1 MKSVLAVRQDNNG
14 DAILAGPAIRALAAG
29 ADSVTLLC
37 GPRGSAAAQLLP
49 GVEATIVWEAPW
61 IDARPKPT
69 DPVDVARLVM
79 RLQARAFNEAVI
91 FTSFHQSPLPTALL
105 LRLAGIRKVGAIS
118 VDYPGS
124 LLDVRHSV
132 DENIHEV
139 ERALSLAAAMGY
151 HLPADDDRRLQLL
164 ARDSAD
170 EPLPQAPYVVVH
182 AGCTVPAR
190 TWSELRW
197 AQLLPLLT
205 TRGWNVVLTGVAAER
220 AQIRRIGARRKN
232 VVDLAGRTSFSQ
244 FVRVVRGATAVVSGN
259 TVAPHVAAA
268 VRTPVVSIFPP
279 TIPAMRFRPWM
290 VDHVILGDQAAPCA
304 NCRAHVCPI
313 EGQPCLAD
321 VTPEAVVEA
330 IESLVGRRAI
340 ELAS

>member
-1 MKSVLAVRQDNNG
+1 MKRLLGVRQDNNG

-37 GPRGSAAAQLLP
+37 GPRGYAAAQLLP
-49 GVEATIVWEAPW
+49 GVDATIVWEAPW
-61 IDARPKPT
+61 IDASPKPT
-69 DPVDVARLVM
+69 DPVDVARLLM
-79 RLQARAFNEAVI
+79 RLQAYAFDEAVI

-105 LRLAGIRKVGAIS
+105 LRLAGIRRVGAIS

-139 ERALSLAAAMGY
+139 ERGLSLAAAMGY
-151 HLPADDDRRLQLL
+151 ELPADDDRRLQLL
-164 ARDSAD
+164 VRNSAD
-170 EPLPQAPYVVVH
+170 EPLPQSPYLVVH

-190 TWSELRW
+190 TWPELRW
-197 AQLLPLLT
+197 SQLLPLLT
-205 TRGWNVVLTGVAAER
+205 ARGWNVVLTGVAAER
-220 AQIRRIGARRKN
+220 ALIARIGDRRKN
-232 VVDLAGRTSFSQ
+232 VVDLAGRTSFAE
-244 FVRVVRGATAVVSGN
+244 FVGVVRGATAVVAGN

-268 VRTPVVSIFPP
+268 VGTPVVSIFPP
-279 TIPAMRFRPWM
+279 TIPATRFRPWM
-290 VDHVILGDQAAPCA
+290 VDHVVLGDQAAPCA
-304 NCRAHVCPI
+304 NCRAHVCPV

-321 VTPEAVVEA
+321 VTPEAVVAA
-330 IESLVGRRAI
+330 IDSLVGRRAI